1 MAACLA
7 DAGSGCPSGLGCT
20 ANTPNP
26 ADPGLCLPACGKDSD
41 CNSSSATAY
50 TCSDGWCHCTRDS
63 DCQAVPDAG
72 FVCDVGSGSCYLPC
86 GSKTDPDCL
95 GGGYNWGCCSQ
106 VASLGYC
113 DLMLPSIGWSGGGV
127 IPDAGFCSVPTVD
140 PSSLADGGCL
150 TTQDAGCPTGFA
162 CAPTTPN
169 PLDPGTCQPACASDA
184 DCNAAGS
191 GTALTCSAGVCRCST
206 ASDCPPDDACNPTSG
221 ACYVACGPT
230 TAIGCS
236 GTQGCC
242 AQFAAANGP
251 EGYCDPM
258 ISPAPAGFTVGP
270 HSAWPSVSNPQ
281 SGPVLSA
288 LQLVTVTFNPW
299 KDNGAEVSYPFQQ
312 AVEDYDA
319 WLVGSTWLAKV
330 GADYGVGLGANTNR
344 RLSETPPT
352 TVLDGPSTHAVA
364 TFINQRIASGALP
377 APTVNTLYAVYYPF
391 TTTIYDSDDLAGSAS
406 CQTFDAYHDFGKYQS
421 TSYAYAVIPTAG
433 TAQPRVGTSP
443 TTFRGPRAASPTR

>member
-1 MAACLA
+1 
-7 DAGSGCPSGLGCT
+7 
-20 ANTPNP
+20 
-26 ADPGLCLPACGKDSD
+26 
-41 CNSSSATAY
+41 
-50 TCSDGWCHCTRDS
+50 
-63 DCQAVPDAG
+63 
-72 FVCDVGSGSCYLPC
+72 
-86 GSKTDPDCL
+86 
-95 GGGYNWGCCSQ
+95 
-106 VASLGYC
+106 
-113 DLMLPSIGWSGGGV
+113 
-127 IPDAGFCSVPTVD
+127 
-140 PSSLADGGCL
+140 
-150 TTQDAGCPTGFA
+150 
-162 CAPTTPN
+162 
-169 PLDPGTCQPACASDA
+169 
-184 DCNAAGS
+184 
-191 GTALTCSAGVCRCST
+191 
-206 ASDCPPDDACNPTSG
+206 
-221 ACYVACGPT
+221 
-230 TAIGCS
+230 
-236 GTQGCC
+236 
-242 AQFAAANGP
+242 
-251 EGYCDPM
+251 M

-421 TSYAYAVIPTAG
+421 TSYAYAVIPDCGNGAAEGWDIAYDLQGTEGSVSHEVIEAATDPEIGSWYMQNPKSPWSQSALADEVADMCITTQTNWVDPATGFLAQRIWSNSAARSNGSPCAPVLPGEPFAASSGPTSLLAAQAG
-433 TAQPRVGTSP
+433 TNITVSYQSWSTQPVPDWTLYLEQWSGGPTVTITPTSATTNNSRSGSFTVAIPGGYTSGQQIALELVGQMTP
-443 TTFRGPRAASPTR
+443 DIDTEWWPVVIQIQ